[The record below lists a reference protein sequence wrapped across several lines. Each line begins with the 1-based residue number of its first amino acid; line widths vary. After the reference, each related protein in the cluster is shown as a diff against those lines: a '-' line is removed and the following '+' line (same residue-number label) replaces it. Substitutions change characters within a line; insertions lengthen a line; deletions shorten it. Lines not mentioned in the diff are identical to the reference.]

1 LLKTPEKGCPP
12 KQRTEL
18 VLQATKEG
26 CVCVQAYFLSYYL
39 IPVYLANP
47 IFIVQNM
54 THYTPTNNELEK
66 NKEVVTGLEY
76 IANEAID
83 KYLVEAETAW
93 QPSDFLP
100 DMSSR
105 EAFNEIKELQ
115 QRAAGLPDGV
125 ITSLVGN
132 MITEEALPTYTTYFN
147 LLEGV
152 NEERSMTSPQGWARW
167 SRKWTAEENRHG
179 DLLNKYLFLSGRA
192 DMHQVEVTI
201 HNLLANGF
209 DPQTEG
215 DPYQAFIYTSF
226 QERATR
232 ISHVNTGKLADRG
245 GDAVL
250 ARICKT
256 IAGDEARHE
265 KAYKTFMAKVF
276 EIDPN
281 GAMLAFEKM
290 MKKQIAMPAIMM
302 DNSPVDNLFTRF
314 SAITQKLGIYTTF
327 DYAAIIKHLTELWKV
342 ESVTGLNSY
351 AAKAQD
357 YLSTLADRYR
367 RIAERMK
374 EPETVKLA
382 WLVQ

>member
-1 LLKTPEKGCPP
+1 
-12 KQRTEL
+12 
-18 VLQATKEG
+18 
-26 CVCVQAYFLSYYL
+26 
-39 IPVYLANP
+39 
-47 IFIVQNM
+47 M
-54 THYTPTNNELEK
+54 THFTPQDNELEK
-66 NKEVVTGLEY
+66 NKEVISGMEQT
-76 IANEAID
+76 ANEAID
-83 KYLVEAETAW
+83 KYLVDAETAW

-100 DMSSR
+100 DMS
-105 EAFNEIKELQ
+105 EQGALQQIKELQ

-147 LLEGV
+147 LIEGV
-152 NEERSMTSPQGWARW
+152 NEERSMTSQQGWVRW

-192 DMHQVEVTI
+192 DMRQVEITI
-201 HNLLANGF
+201 HNLLSNGF

-232 ISHVNTGKLADRG
+232 ISHVNTGKLADKN

-250 ARICKT
+250 AKICKT

-265 KAYKTFMAKVF
+265 KAYKTFMSKIF

-281 GAMLAFEKM
+281 GALLAFEKM

-327 DYAAIIKHLTELWKV
+327 DYASIIKHLTELWKI
-342 ESVTGLNSY
+342 ETLTGLNSY

-357 YLSTLADRYR
+357 YLSTLADRYN

-374 EPETVKLA
+374 EPEVVKLA

>member
-1 LLKTPEKGCPP
+1 
-12 KQRTEL
+12 
-18 VLQATKEG
+18 
-26 CVCVQAYFLSYYL
+26 
-39 IPVYLANP
+39 
-47 IFIVQNM
+47 M
-54 THYTPTNNELEK
+54 THLSPEIAEIEK
-66 NKEVVTGLEY
+66 NKEVISGMEDLV
-76 IANEAID
+76 NEAIE
-83 KYLVEAETAW
+83 KYLVDAATAW
-93 QPSDFLP
+93 QPTDFLP
-100 DMSSR
+100 DMSLPDSLQ
-105 EAFNEIKELQ
+105 AIKELQ
-115 QRAAGLPDGV
+115 ERAAGLPDGV
-125 ITSLVGN
+125 LTSLVGN

-147 LLEGV
+147 LIQGV
-152 NEERSMTSPQGWARW
+152 NEERNAASEKSWVRW

-179 DLLNKYLFLSGRA
+179 DLLNKYLYLSGRA
-192 DMHQVEVTI
+192 DMRQVEITI
-201 HNLLANGF
+201 HNLLQNGF
-209 DPQTEG
+209 DPRTEG

-250 ARICKT
+250 AKICKT

-265 KAYKTFMAKVF
+265 KAYKTFMAKIF

-281 GAMLAFEKM
+281 GALLAFEKM

-302 DNSPVDNLFTRF
+302 DDSPVDNLFTRF

-327 DYAAIIKHLTELWKV
+327 DYAAIIKHLTELWQV
-342 ESVTGLNSY
+342 ESLTGLNSY
-351 AAKAQD
+351 AAKAQE
-357 YLSTLADRYR
+357 YLGTLADRYR

>member
-1 LLKTPEKGCPP
+1 MTRLTPE
-12 KQRTEL
+12 
-18 VLQATKEG
+18 
-26 CVCVQAYFLSYYL
+26 
-39 IPVYLANP
+39 LA
-47 IFIVQNM
+47 
-54 THYTPTNNELEK
+54 ELEK
-66 NKEVVTGLEY
+66 NKEVLSGIEG
-76 IANEAID
+76 IAHEAIE

-100 DMSSR
+100 DMSSP
-105 EAFNEIKELQ
+105 EALKEIKELQ
-115 QRAAGLPDGV
+115 ERAAGLPDGV

-147 LLEGV
+147 LIEGV
-152 NEERSMTSPQGWARW
+152 NEEKNYTSDRGWVKW

-179 DLLNKYLFLSGRA
+179 DLLNKYLYLTGRA
-192 DMHQVEVTI
+192 DMRQVEITI
-201 HNLLANGF
+201 HNLLQNGF
-209 DPQTEG
+209 DPKTEG

-232 ISHVNTGKLADRG
+232 ISHMNTGKLADKN
-245 GDAVL
+245 GDNVL
-250 ARICKT
+250 SKICKT

-276 EIDPN
+276 EVDPN

-327 DYAAIIKHLTELWKV
+327 DYAAIIKHLTELWKI
-342 ESVTGLNSY
+342 ETVTGLNSY
-351 AAKAQD
+351 AAKAQE
-357 YLSTLADRYR
+357 YLSTLPDRYR

>member
-1 LLKTPEKGCPP
+1 
-12 KQRTEL
+12 
-18 VLQATKEG
+18 
-26 CVCVQAYFLSYYL
+26 
-39 IPVYLANP
+39 
-47 IFIVQNM
+47 M
-54 THYTPTNNELEK
+54 EK
-66 NKEVVTGLEY
+66 NKEVIDGLEP
-76 IANEAID
+76 IAHEAIE

-100 DMSSR
+100 DMSMP
-105 EAFNEIKELQ
+105 EALKEVKLLQ
-115 QRAAGLPDGV
+115 ERAAGLPDGV

-152 NEERSMTSPQGWARW
+152 NPEGNYASDRGWVKW

-179 DLLNKYLFLSGRA
+179 DLLNKYLYLTGRA
-192 DMHQVEVTI
+192 DMRQVEITI
-201 HNLLANGF
+201 HNLLQNGF
-209 DPQTEG
+209 DPKTEG

-232 ISHVNTGKLADRG
+232 ISHVNTGKLADRN
-245 GDAVL
+245 GDEVL

-256 IAGDEARHE
+256 IAGDEGRHE
-265 KAYKTFMAKVF
+265 KAYKSFMSKVF
-276 EIDPN
+276 EVDPN

-314 SAITQKLGIYTTF
+314 SAITQKLGIYTTL
-327 DYAAIIKHLTELWKV
+327 DYAAIIKHLTDLWKV
-342 ESVTGLNSY
+342 DSVTGLNSY
-351 AAKAQD
+351 AAKAQE
-357 YLSTLADRYR
+357 YLSTLSDRYH